1 VTACDTGCPLAS
13 KPPIAPSPPDLPDEL
28 VAVGPPATLSGGEL
42 EQSLLQRSDLA
53 GEDARRL
60 RLVEARLVDVD
71 LTGAALDHAT
81 LRDVIVQEGSWA
93 NVGAGG
99 VTVRRVVLDRVRLT
113 GADLSNGVLEDVSFV
128 DCRLDLSSFRQAKLS
143 RVRFQGCRMEEAD
156 FNGAMLSSCV
166 FDDCVLMR
174 TSWAGATLTRSEMRG
189 VDLAGAGNP
198 ECLRGVRMP
207 WADVVNAAAE
217 LAAAVGIEI
226 VD

>member
-1 VTACDTGCPLAS
+1 LAS
-13 KPPIAPSPPDLPDEL
+13 KPPIVPSPPDLPDEL
-28 VAVGPPATLSGGEL
+28 VAVGRPATLSAREL
-42 EQSLLQRSDLA
+42 EQSLLERIDLT

-60 RLVEARLVDVD
+60 GLIEVRLVEVD
-71 LTGAALDHAT
+71 LTGAALDHASF
-81 LRDVIVQEGSWA
+81 RDVIVQEGSWA
-93 NVGAGG
+93 NVGARG
-99 VTVRRVVLDRVRLT
+99 VTVRRVELDKVRLT

-128 DCRLDLSSFRQAKLS
+128 DCRLDLASFRQAKLS

-156 FNGAMLSSCV
+156 FNGATLSSCV
-166 FDDCVLMR
+166 FDGCVLTR
-174 TSWAGATLTRSEMRG
+174 TSWSNATLTRSEMRG

-217 LAAAVGIEI
+217 LAAAVGIQI